1 MKNSTYE
8 HFGVMIDMSRNAVMR
23 VDALK
28 RFLPLLRKMGYNT
41 VLLYTEDTYE
51 VDGEPYF
58 GYMRGKYSR
67 EELRELDAF
76 ASSIGMELI
85 PCIQTLA
92 HLSTSMRWGKIPV
105 DCEDIALVDDP
116 RTYELIEHMFCTLS
130 ECFTSRLVHIGMDE
144 AMLLGR
150 GEFLEKHGY
159 ENASSIMQRHLARV
173 EEIAGKYGFQCMLWS
188 DMFFRSW
195 NHGDYYAPRCK
206 VPEQAVRAV
215 GETSALVYWDY
226 YHTKQQEYDAML
238 CNHQQLSDRLWFAG
252 GAWSWLGVTP
262 SNAFSLQTMLP
273 AMRACREHNIKN
285 VFITMWGDYGGDCSH
300 FSQLAA
306 LCHIAEYAR
315 GNEDAQSI
323 RAKFRRIT
331 GAEYEDFMLL
341 DAPNLLKG
349 VTGNEN
355 PARYMLYSDYFNDFL
370 DYTVDPDNEAH
381 FRESARTLHQ
391 LAKKYRKYAY
401 VFETQ
406 AGLCDVL
413 SYKYALGY
421 KTRKAYETGNRDA
434 LRSLAMQDYRQ
445 TEAQLRRFHR
455 ALEKQWFTDNKPC
468 GFDVQDLR
476 LGGIL
481 QRTISCRRRLMD
493 YVNGKIECI
502 PELEE
507 PLLPFGG
514 KEAGQPI
521 SMTNIARIMTTNVYC

>member
-28 RFLPLLRKMGYNT
+28 RFLPLLKKMGYNT
-41 VLLYTEDTYE
+41 ALLYTEDTYE

-58 GYMRGKYSR
+58 GYMRGKYSV

-105 DCEDIALVDDP
+105 DCDDIALVDDP
-116 RTYELIEHMFCTLS
+116 RTYELIEHMFQSLS
-130 ECFTSRLVHIGMDE
+130 QCFSSRLIHIGMDE
-144 AMLLGR
+144 AWMLGR
-150 GEFLEKHGY
+150 GRFLDLHGY
-159 ENASSIMQRHLARV
+159 ENAGSIIRRHLEKV
-173 EEIAGKYGFQCMLWS
+173 QGIAEKYGFQCLMWS
-188 DMFFRSW
+188 DMFFSSW
-195 NHGDYYAPRCK
+195 SDNYYIPKTVVPPEAAAGVSPK
-206 VPEQAVRAV
+206 V
-215 GETSALVYWDY
+215 SLVYWDY
-226 YHTKQQEYDAML
+226 YHTKQQQYEDMI
-238 CNHQQLSDRLWFAG
+238 CNHQQLSDKLWFAG

-273 AMRACREHNIKN
+273 AMRACREHKIKN

-315 GNEDAQSI
+315 GNEDTESI
-323 RAKFRRIT
+323 KAKFRRIT
-331 GAEYEDFMLL
+331 GADYDDFMLL

-381 FRESARTLHQ
+381 FRESARALHQ
-391 LAKKYRKYAY
+391 LAKKYRRYAY

-406 AGLCDVL
+406 ARLCDVL
-413 SYKYALGY
+413 SHKYALGY
-421 KTRKAYETGNRDA
+421 KTRKAYEAGDKDT
-434 LRSLAMQDYRQ
+434 LRRLAMEDYRQ
-445 TEAQLRRFHR
+445 TEAQLRTFHR

-481 QRTISCRRRLMD
+481 QRTSSCRRRLLD
-493 YVNGKIECI
+493 YVNGKIDCI

-507 PLLPFGG
+507 PLLPFGD
-514 KEAGQPI
+514 KDAGQPI